1 MRIFE
6 FKADDY
12 EIHNRPKLDKILVE
26 LCKRTIEGQRID
38 AEKYGMVA
46 ACVLDPKNRKVFGVN
61 EAAGDGKRRHAER
74 VAIDRHREKF
84 GEIPEGSII
93 LTTLSPCN
101 EYGTEMADER
111 YGESCTDL
119 INSSPVRK
127 VYAGYSDPSQ
137 HNDSNKYT
145 EETTKNPDIQRF
157 CKRMADTFLE

>member
-1 MRIFE
+1 MRV
-6 FKADDY
+6 
-12 EIHNRPKLDKILVE
+12 VE
-26 LCKRTIEGQRID
+26 HIPYIWKT
-38 AEKYGMVA
+38 
-46 ACVLDPKNRKVFGVN
+46 P
-61 EAAGDGKRRHAER
+61 
-74 VAIDRHREKF
+74 IDRYRKKF

-127 VYAGYSDPSQ
+127 VYAGYSDPGQ

-145 EETTKNPDIQRF
+145 EEITKNPDIQRL
-157 CKRMADTFLE
+157 CKKFADTFLEQK

>member
-12 EIHNRPKLDKILVE
+12 EIHDRPKLDKILVG
-26 LCKRTIEGQRID
+26 LCKKIID
-38 AEKYGMVA
+38 EYNPEHPGMVA
-46 ACVLDPKNRKVFGVN
+46 AAILDDKNRMMEGISTYKN
-61 EAAGDGKRRHAER
+61 GKWLHAER
-74 VAIDRHREKF
+74 VAIDRYREKF